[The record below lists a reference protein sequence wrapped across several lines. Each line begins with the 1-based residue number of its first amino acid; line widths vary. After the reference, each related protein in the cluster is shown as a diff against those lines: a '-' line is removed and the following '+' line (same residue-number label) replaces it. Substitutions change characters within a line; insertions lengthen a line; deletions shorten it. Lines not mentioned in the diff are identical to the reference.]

1 MSVPFQA
8 IECYMTSVIPL
19 HGKYLLTL
27 NQGCHLCD
35 VEKRDGG
42 TKRQRRFNRDAK
54 GVEASRLEG
63 GGEIGRGYP
72 PPHPTRGSGGA
83 YDAPPVGSGAK
94 PRKIMISRLFSVSKT
109 QCLCC

>member
-42 TKRQRRFNRDAK
+42 MPK
-54 GVEASRLEG
+54 ASRLEG
-63 GGEIGRGYP
+63 GGETGRGYS
-72 PPHPTRGSGGA
+72 PPHPSRGFGGA
-83 YDAPPVGSGAK
+83 
-94 PRKIMISRLFSVSKT
+94 L
-109 QCLCC
+109 